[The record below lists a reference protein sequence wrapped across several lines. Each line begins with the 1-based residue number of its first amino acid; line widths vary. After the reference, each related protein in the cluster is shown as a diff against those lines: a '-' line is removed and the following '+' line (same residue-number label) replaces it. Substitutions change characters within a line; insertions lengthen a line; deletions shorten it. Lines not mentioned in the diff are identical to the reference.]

1 MARLEAEVG
10 GLRETEVR
18 LRGAMDTE
26 REGARLAKD
35 ALSQEKAEVQ
45 DELDRLKVD
54 MEAVAEAQE
63 VLEGRANGKACTV
76 QPYRHGTLCG
86 CGWECTGPVLV
97 YVCVYQLVIK
107 CVISHDNHLP
117 LFLSSSLH
125 RLPPHSSS
133 FLLLPPPP
141 SSSFLLSGVSGSI
154 E

>member
-86 CGWECTGPVLV
+86 CGWVCTGPVLV

-117 LFLSSSLH
+117 SSS
-125 RLPPHSSS
+125 PPLFISS
-133 FLLLPPPP
+133 LLIPPP

>member
-76 QPYRHGTLCG
+76 QPYMHGTLCG
-86 CGWECTGPVLV
+86 CGCVWVCAQALYLCTC
-97 YVCVYQLVIK
+97 VCT
-107 CVISHDNHLP
+107 S
-117 LFLSSSLH
+117 
-125 RLPPHSSS
+125 
-133 FLLLPPPP
+133 
-141 SSSFLLSGVSGSI
+141 
-154 E
+154 